1 MKQLFIREKA
11 TTLFFKDSTPF
22 NDILNWVENEV
33 IFNESNIFNLNERHS
48 CDTSSCGDEIF
59 ICGDEDSVVI
69 TLEKVTIANINILNK
84 L

>member
-48 CDTSSCGDEIF
+48 CNTTSGGPEIF
-59 ICGDEDSVVI
+59 ICGDEDSVFL
-69 TLEKVTIANINILNK
+69 TLETVTTVNILNN
-84 L
+84 